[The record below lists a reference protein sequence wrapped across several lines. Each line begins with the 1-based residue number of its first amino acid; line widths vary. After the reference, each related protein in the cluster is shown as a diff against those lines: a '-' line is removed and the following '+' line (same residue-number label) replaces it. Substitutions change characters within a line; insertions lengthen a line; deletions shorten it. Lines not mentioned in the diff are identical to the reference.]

1 MDKSSKKPVAIIA
14 EVVAGW
20 FGFLGVGHFIIGN
33 NALGLLL
40 LIGWWAAIIVF
51 IGVGLGTL
59 GGALICILPVWFVV
73 PIISALTIFAVK

>member
-1 MDKSSKKPVAIIA
+1 MDKSSNKPVAIIA

-20 FGFLGVGHFIIGN
+20 FGFLGVGHLIIGN
-33 NALGLLL
+33 VALGLLL

-59 GGALICILPVWFVV
+59 GVALICILPVWFVV